1 MLRFFDSGALAARA
15 QAVAVLLIWMV
26 LPALAGNSAA
36 DVATVPRKFGLSD
49 PELLKWI
56 FLVVSAVVAISYGQS
71 QSRNAARVAK
81 ATQLI
86 TAGRGKRLQISML
99 LQLRV
104 ATAAM
109 AVLTITPPPDLLLRL
124 LAPLV
129 DVDIT
134 ALAWAGGMSVG
145 VAYFGADASTAR
157 RALRN

>member
-1 MLRFFDSGALAARA
+1 
-15 QAVAVLLIWMV
+15 
-26 LPALAGNSAA
+26 
-36 DVATVPRKFGLSD
+36 
-49 PELLKWI
+49 
-56 FLVVSAVVAISYGQS
+56 
-71 QSRNAARVAK
+71 
-81 ATQLI
+81 
-86 TAGRGKRLQISML
+86 ML

-145 VAYFGADASTAR
+145 VAYFGADGSTAR
-157 RALRN
+157 RALRD